1 MNKLQN
7 KIVVVTG
14 GTGLIG
20 REIIKDIEVEGG
32 IAINFDVE
40 FDVDIS
46 KQNIYCDVTNEQSI
60 KDGISTVISKYGKID
75 GWVNNAYPRTS
86 NWGAIFENINYE
98 NWKSNV
104 DLQMNSVFVCC
115 QLILKIMSE
124 QGWGNIVN
132 MSSIYGIVGPDFT
145 IYEKTDM
152 TMPAAYSAI
161 KGGIINF
168 TRYLAS
174 YYGKQAIRINCVSP
188 GGVLNKQ
195 NVDFIANYT
204 AKVPLNRMAQASEIA
219 PVVSFL
225 LSDSASYITGHNLV
239 VDGGWT
245 CI

>member
-20 REIIKDIEVEGG
+20 REIIKDIEAEGG
-32 IAINFDVE
+32 VAINFDVD
-40 FDVDIS
+40 FDVNYS
-46 KQNIYCDVTNEQSI
+46 SNNIFCDVTSIQSI
-60 KDGISTVISKYGKID
+60 NDGINEVVSKYKKID
-75 GWVNNAYPRTS
+75 GWVNNAYPRT
-86 NWGAIFENINYE
+86 NDWGEIFENITYE

-104 DLQMNSVFVCC
+104 DMQLNSVFNCC

-124 QGWGNIVN
+124 QKCGNIVN
-132 MSSIYGIVGPDFT
+132 LASIYGMVGPDFS

-168 TRYLAS
+168 TKYLAS
-174 YYGKQAIRINCVSP
+174 YYGKHSIRVNCVSP
-188 GGVLNKQ
+188 GGILNKQ
-195 NVDFIANYT
+195 NVDFVKSYS
-204 AKVPLNRMAQASEIA
+204 AKVPLNRMANASEIA

-225 LSDSASYITGHNLV
+225 LSESASYITGHNLV